1 MIKPVVQK
9 GKKILNQKTQ
19 EITNFSDPSLKDL
32 IRDMYETVLVEDGVG
47 LAAPQINS
55 NKRVF
60 IIPEEHAPQRKTI
73 KIPSS
78 LIKRKKQTVFI
89 NPKII
94 SYSEETIVIDEGC
107 LSLLNKFYLTPRFA
121 EVVLTAQDEKGRK
134 FKVKAGGLL
143 ARIFQHETDHLDGI
157 LFIDRINESL
167 SK

>member
-1 MIKPVVQK
+1 MTKPVVQK
-9 GKKILNQKTQ
+9 GGKILNQKTQ
-19 EITNFSDPSLKDL
+19 EVTNFSDPSLKEL
-32 IRDMYETVLVEDGVG
+32 IKDMHETVLVEDGVG
-47 LAAPQINS
+47 LAAPQIDS
-55 NKRVF
+55 NKRIF
-60 IIPEEHAPQRKTI
+60 IIPEEHAPQIKTI
-73 KIPSS
+73 RIPTS

-94 SYSEETIVIDEGC
+94 SHSEETILIDEGC
-107 LSLLNKFYLTPRFA
+107 LSLRNKFYITPRFS
-121 EVVLTAQDEKGRK
+121 EVVLTAQNEKGKK